1 MNFQRRPYLPGFPD
15 DRLIWKLFLLSIDRR
30 FAVSI
35 FVMRR
40 RAKFNENSGSSLR
53 LAQLLTLLVSSLP
66 DHALRPPFFLHFDN
80 WAIYRINRWH
90 RSDLVFSSVKSRP
103 SLKFRSIG
111 LFRAE
116 QDRRWR
122 SRCFRN
128 SILYRNSFF
137 FHRFNRLFDTNS
149 DFRTSAMHLRRRS
162 TNLHSTRIIELC
174 NIRFYTAA

>member
-1 MNFQRRPYLPGFPD
+1 MKIPEAVCGSHNCSPFWFHLYPTTPFV
-15 DRLIWKLFLLSIDRR
+15 LL
-30 FAVSI
+30 
-35 FVMRR
+35 
-40 RAKFNENSGSSLR
+40 
-53 LAQLLTLLVSSLP
+53 
-66 DHALRPPFFLHFDN
+66 FFLHFDN

-137 FHRFNRLFDTNS
+137 FFIDLIDCLIRTLIFEQAPCTCVADRRIYILRGLSNCVTFDFIQPRNYRS
-149 DFRTSAMHLRRRS
+149 DGDTGIRYYSS
-162 TNLHSTRIIELC
+162 RIRALVSE
-174 NIRFYTAA
+174 